1 MPQHLLDS
9 PGVVRPMWR
18 LAIPVLGEQVLVM
31 LVGFVDTGLTGR
43 YLVGEAPLAAI
54 GLMAYSLWLLPSMF
68 AVVSIGATAV
78 VARHTGAREPGQ
90 ASQAMN
96 QAILCGVVLAG
107 FVMWVCAAG
116 GDRYVTLMNLEGEA
130 ADLARRYIQF
140 LVPAIPAIMI
150 QTVGV
155 ACLRGAGDTVS
166 GLVAM
171 AIMNGVNVVVSI
183 SLVLGLGPVPHLG
196 WDGLAI
202 GTMVGQ
208 MVGALIVLMLLI
220 VGRAGLRLRA
230 GSLRPNWNLSRRIL
244 RVGVPGGMDILAIL
258 ACHMGFLSIINGLG
272 TTAAAAH
279 SLAIRIESIA
289 YLPGAAFQVAAST
302 MAGQYLG
309 AKDPKRA
316 VQAVLASLAAG
327 GGLMILA
334 GLAFYFAGGP
344 LTRLFTGS
352 MTNQATEL
360 NIQLLK
366 IAAYVTPSLAIQIII
381 SGALRGAG
389 DTRWPLVI
397 NLAGLLGIR
406 IPMGIWLAVESFQ
419 LPLMDF
425 TVSGMG
431 WGAAGAW
438 MAMLADVVVRS
449 GLLSWRFAYGSW
461 RKIEV

>member
-1 MPQHLLDS
+1 
-9 PGVVRPMWR
+9 
-18 LAIPVLGEQVLVM
+18 
-31 LVGFVDTGLTGR
+31 
-43 YLVGEAPLAAI
+43 
-54 GLMAYSLWLLPSMF
+54 
-68 AVVSIGATAV
+68 
-78 VARHTGAREPGQ
+78 
-90 ASQAMN
+90 
-96 QAILCGVVLAG
+96 
-107 FVMWVCAAG
+107 
-116 GDRYVTLMNLEGEA
+116 
-130 ADLARRYIQF
+130 
-140 LVPAIPAIMI
+140 
-150 QTVGV
+150 
-155 ACLRGAGDTVS
+155 
-166 GLVAM
+166 
-171 AIMNGVNVVVSI
+171 
-183 SLVLGLGPVPHLG
+183 
-196 WDGLAI
+196 
-202 GTMVGQ
+202 
-208 MVGALIVLMLLI
+208 
-220 VGRAGLRLRA
+220 
-230 GSLRPNWNLSRRIL
+230 
-244 RVGVPGGMDILAIL
+244 
-258 ACHMGFLSIINGLG
+258 MGFLSIINGLG